1 MVSLFAGSDEDIK
14 SMYGSQH
21 AIEATKAALEAA
33 LDQNDKLMKCKT
45 MFQTVSTGDL
55 SASVVAAPSNHAFL
69 ATALGGP
76 ALRVA

>member
-1 MVSLFAGSDEDIK
+1 MVSLFSGSDEDIK
-14 SMYGSQH
+14 SMYGSQP

-33 LDQNDKLMKCKT
+33 LDQSDKLMKCKT
-45 MFQTVSTGDL
+45 MFQNISAGDI
-55 SASVVAAPSNHAFL
+55 SMSVPAPSNNAFL